1 MPLFNVTVREHAY
14 TGRFYNDVVTADS
27 CEEALQLAAERATAP
42 QPPPVSKPQP
52 GFNVAV
58 GEHADPGRSYND
70 VVTADSCEE
79 APSCE
84 EPLQPAAERATAP
97 QPPPDSKPQPGFN
110 VAVREHADPG
120 RSYIDVVTAGSCEE
134 ALQLAAE
141 RATAPRPPPGS
152 EPQPD
157 AANRRRCADVWVYSL
172 LHCELE
178 EGHDP
183 PHMAVAPGYRRPMR
197 WVRDD
202 RGLAHAFPE
211 PATGPP
217 VFPPVTQPRPA
228 PEGEF
233 PQVPL
238 TGGDR

>member
-14 TGRFYNDVVTADS
+14 TGRFYDDIVTAES
-27 CEEALQLAAERATAP
+27 PEQALQL
-42 QPPPVSKPQP
+42 
-52 GFNVAV
+52 
-58 GEHADPGRSYND
+58 
-70 VVTADSCEE
+70 
-79 APSCE
+79 
-84 EPLQPAAERATAP
+84 AAERATAP
-97 QPPPDSKPQPGFN
+97 QPPPDSKPQHGFN
-110 VAVREHADPG
+110 VVVREHAYTG
-120 RSYIDVVTAGSCEE
+120 RFYNDIVTAESPEQ

-141 RATAPRPPPGS
+141 QATAPQPPPGS

-157 AANRRRCADVWVYSL
+157 VANRRRCADVWIYAL
-172 LHCELE
+172 LHCELA

-183 PHMAVAPGYRRPMR
+183 PHMAVARGYRRPMR

-217 VFPPVTQPRPA
+217 VIPSITQPPPA
-228 PEGEF
+228 PEGEL
-233 PQVPL
+233 PQVRL

>member
-14 TGRFYNDVVTADS
+14 TGRFYDDVVSARS
-27 CEEALQLAAERATAP
+27 FEEALQLAAERATAP
-42 QPPPVSKPQP
+42 RPPPGSEPQP
-52 GFNVAV
+52 GFNVV
-58 GEHADPGRSYND
+58 VREHAYPGRFYDD
-70 VVTADSCEE
+70 VVPAGSFEE
-79 APSCE
+79 A
-84 EPLQPAAERATAP
+84 LQPAAERATAP
-97 QPPPDSKPQPGFN
+97 RPPPGSEPQPGFN
-110 VAVREHADPG
+110 VVVREHAYPG
-120 RSYIDVVTAGSCEE
+120 RFYDDVVQAGSFEE

-157 AANRRRCADVWVYSL
+157 AANRPRCADVWVYAL
-172 LHCELE
+172 LHCELA

-183 PHMAVAPGYRRPMR
+183 PHMAIARGYRRPMR

-217 VFPPVTQPRPA
+217 VIPSITQPPPA
-228 PEGEF
+228 PEGKF
-233 PQVPL
+233 PQVTL
-238 TGGDR
+238 TGGDG